1 MRTLNEYVYDECVD
15 DRKFTQKVKDWFLAK
30 KIAMKMWFEA
40 HPRETFAIIAVM
52 ASGAVK
58 IIPKLLRAHNI
69 NEQER
74 IKEEYVYDRSLG
86 HYWKLKRPLDNDEW
100 REIEERK
107 RNGERLG
114 DILEELKVLA

>member
-58 IIPKLLRAHNI
+58 IIPKLLRARNI